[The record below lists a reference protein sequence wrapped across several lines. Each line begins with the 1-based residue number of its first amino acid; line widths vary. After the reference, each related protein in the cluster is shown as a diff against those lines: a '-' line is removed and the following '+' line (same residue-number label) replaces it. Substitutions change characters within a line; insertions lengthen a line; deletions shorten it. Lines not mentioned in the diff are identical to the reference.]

1 MPIGLRQKP
10 DPLVVILLELV
21 IRQLL
26 PAAYAKLLLQIVR
39 EQKHLSPH
47 NNESRLAS
55 NNKGA
60 PHLIVIRLSLRTP
73 QPPKCPNRPLAKSW
87 NPSPNHNHHNP
98 NLLPRI
104 SQSHR
109 PIQIPPPLY
118 KTRTLYQWLRQKY
131 QSHGRK
137 TRPGS
142 SRTIQKTFGNSWI
155 I

>member
-47 NNESRLAS
+47 NNESRLAL
-55 NNKGA
+55 NNKGV
-60 PHLIVIRLSLRTP
+60 PHLLVVRLSLRIP
-73 QPPKCPNRPLAKSW
+73 QPPKCLNRPLAKSW
-87 NPSPNHNHHNP
+87 NPSPNHNKHNP
-98 NLLPRI
+98 NLLPRT
-104 SQSHR
+104 SQSPR
-109 PIQIPPPLY
+109 PIQTPPSY
-118 KTRTLYQWLRQKY
+118 KTRTLHQWLRQKY

-137 TRPGS
+137 TRLGS
-142 SRTIQKTFGNSWI
+142 SQTIQKTFGNSWI